1 MRMSAGWT
9 FLSNHGHLLVAVAT
23 DPSLRIRDLADR
35 VGITERAAQLILND
49 LVEGGYLLRT
59 RVGRRNEYE
68 VVRDRPF
75 RHPAEAG
82 HTIDE
87 LLALFAPADG

>member
-1 MRMSAGWT
+1 MSTAGWT
-9 FLSNHGHLLVAVAT
+9 FLSNHGHVLVAIAT
-23 DPSLRIRDLADR
+23 DRTQRIRDLADR

-49 LVEGGYLLRT
+49 LVEGGYLVRT

-82 HTIDE
+82 HTVDE
-87 LLALFAPADG
+87 LIGLFAPVAR